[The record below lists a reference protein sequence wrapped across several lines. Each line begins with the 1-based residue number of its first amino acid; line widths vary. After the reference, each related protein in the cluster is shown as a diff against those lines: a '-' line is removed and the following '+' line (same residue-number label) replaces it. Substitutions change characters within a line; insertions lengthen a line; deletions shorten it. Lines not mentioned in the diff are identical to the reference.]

1 MIALGEVMLD
11 HHYTLLCFMALQS
24 GLMMWIFYDLADR
37 GNRWYYAG
45 RPWFSLAI
53 VTALSFSVCFVI
65 VWCAATVVLLYRT
78 FH

>member
-1 MIALGEVMLD
+1 MVLGEVLLD
-11 HHYTLLCFMALQS
+11 HYYAMLCFMALQS
-24 GLMMWIFYDLADR
+24 GLMMWIFYDLAEK

-53 VTALSFSVCFVI
+53 VVSLSWSVCI
-65 VWCAATVVLLYRT
+65 AIMWAAATVVLLYRT